1 MHGHAPAPPPRPATT
16 ATVVVLRVVFVA
28 VTLLSLGFL
37 SWVTMLRVAILRR
50 RALDWLLFWTSC
62 VLVVLAFV
70 EFGTGPDEP
79 DALAYT
85 TLAGVFLL
93 ACGVTTHYLIV
104 DIRHHRPARPGT
116 PAVAP
121 YVPPGYPPAAYGYP
135 AAPHQPVPH
144 QPMPSLQPQQPLQPQ
159 PPQPRQP
166 LRPHAQPQHQPQ
178 PYPQPQAQPQAQ
190 AQPQPQHQRIRRV
203 RAELDELSDY
213 LRREEGR

>member
-104 DIRHHRPARPGT
+104 DIRHHRPARPAAPAVA

-135 AAPHQPVPH
+135 AAPHQPVP
-144 QPMPSLQPQQPLQPQ
+144 PLQPQQPLQPQ
-159 PPQPRQP
+159 PPQPQQP
-166 LRPHAQPQHQPQ
+166 LRPPAQPQPQ
-178 PYPQPQAQPQAQ
+178 PYSQPQAQPQAQ